1 MKLLGLTLLCAAAS
15 FAQSSLNIVT
25 SILPQGSAGANYG
38 PVSLQAQGGTPPY
51 SWSLS
56 SGSFPPGLLLNA
68 STGTI
73 TGTASPAAS
82 GTYTFLLTVTD
93 ARFTSFSRSVSITIN
108 GTGTGSSRVSITSPG
123 TLPSGTV
130 GQSYTQTLTAAG
142 TPPYRWTAAQIPAG
156 LTLDATT
163 GILSGTPTTA
173 GAFSLAVQVTDA
185 AQTSATAT
193 LGLTINPA
201 PVTITTVSPLFTG
214 TVGVAYAQTFSA
226 TGGKPPY
233 SWSIVSGS
241 TGGLTLDP
249 NSGVLQGTPQNAGTF
264 AFTVQVLDS
273 SRIAATQNFSVTVN
287 APALVI
293 TVVAQPVTGAVG
305 VAYNQKLPVVVNGGT
320 QPITWTLAAG
330 AVPGLVFDPTTLNL
344 SGTPTTAGSFDLTL
358 QANDAAGLTARR
370 TVTIPIAAAA
380 LGISTARQLP
390 DIALNSSYSQTLAA
404 TGGAPPYTWSA
415 TGLPGGLTLNPTTG
429 AISGVASVAGNFA
442 IAISVTD
449 SALSRFTDRFTLNV
463 ILPAVPSVKF
473 TGLPP
478 VADPA
483 KQFTLQADLGGTYPA
498 IVTGQAILTFSPD
511 SGPADRTVVFAS
523 GGTTLNFT
531 VPLGSTDLQFDS
543 TFAVQTGTVAG
554 TLTVTLRLQAGGIDI
569 TPSPAPSLTAQVN
582 RAAPVVSDVQVTR
595 SGGGIS
601 LAVTGYSTSRE
612 ITQAVFAFS
621 AASGQSLQSSASSIT
636 VDVGSLFTTWF
647 QSSNN
652 SPYGSQFVFTQ
663 PFTIQGDANSVIPVS
678 VTLTNREG
686 SATFQIK

>member
-1 MKLLGLTLLCAAAS
+1 
-15 FAQSSLNIVT
+15 
-25 SILPQGSAGANYG
+25 
-38 PVSLQAQGGTPPY
+38 
-51 SWSLS
+51 
-56 SGSFPPGLLLNA
+56 
-68 STGTI
+68 
-73 TGTASPAAS
+73 
-82 GTYTFLLTVTD
+82 
-93 ARFTSFSRSVSITIN
+93 
-108 GTGTGSSRVSITSPG
+108 VSITSPG

-344 SGTPTTAGSFDLTL
+344 S
-358 QANDAAGLTARR
+358 
-370 TVTIPIAAAA
+370 
-380 LGISTARQLP
+380 
-390 DIALNSSYSQTLAA
+390 
-404 TGGAPPYTWSA
+404 
-415 TGLPGGLTLNPTTG
+415 
-429 AISGVASVAGNFA
+429 
-442 IAISVTD
+442 
-449 SALSRFTDRFTLNV
+449 
-463 ILPAVPSVKF
+463 
-473 TGLPP
+473 
-478 VADPA
+478 
-483 KQFTLQADLGGTYPA
+483 
-498 IVTGQAILTFSPD
+498 
-511 SGPADRTVVFAS
+511 
-523 GGTTLNFT
+523 
-531 VPLGSTDLQFDS
+531 
-543 TFAVQTGTVAG
+543 
-554 TLTVTLRLQAGGIDI
+554 
-569 TPSPAPSLTAQVN
+569 
-582 RAAPVVSDVQVTR
+582 
-595 SGGGIS
+595 
-601 LAVTGYSTSRE
+601 
-612 ITQAVFAFS
+612 
-621 AASGQSLQSSASSIT
+621 
-636 VDVGSLFTTWF
+636 
-647 QSSNN
+647 
-652 SPYGSQFVFTQ
+652 
-663 PFTIQGDANSVIPVS
+663 
-678 VTLTNREG
+678 
-686 SATFQIK
+686 